1 MAEFIER
8 LIEARDSKTG
18 WVQETAS
25 SMLSLKRR
33 FEDGDITEAKYIA
46 GLDALKSGDNEVGAG
61 GSYNER
67 AIVDNGI
74 ICLKELI

>member
-33 FEDGDITEAKYIA
+33 
-46 GLDALKSGDNEVGAG
+46 LKMVILQKQNTSQA
-61 GSYNER
+61 
-67 AIVDNGI
+67 
-74 ICLKELI
+74 